1 MVSIPE
7 LTDSSNG
14 KKPPCCPHWR
24 SVFSSVF
31 KELML
36 SVYTPTG
43 IDTDPLIRNKCFL
56 GASGNA
62 NGTPQPFTTRVS
74 EKFSDFFVVPGK
86 CYAETSKRWYEVLPL
101 RTRTQRS

>member
-14 KKPPCCPHWR
+14 KMPPCCPHWR

-36 SVYTPTG
+36 SVCTPKG

-62 NGTPQPFTTRVS
+62 NGVPQPITTRVS
-74 EKFSDFFVVPGK
+74 EIFLEIFVVPGN
-86 CYAETSKRWYEVLPL
+86 CQAESSNRW
-101 RTRTQRS
+101 